1 MRVKGVGLGFA
12 VDIEIMT
19 VLHLS
24 PVSEL
29 RAGPPILVV
38 SEVSW
43 RERFLENPLA
53 IHRDPKLSSGL
64 RRPAAGRGGTEP
76 KQD

>member
-1 MRVKGVGLGFA
+1 MRVKGAGLGFA

-43 RERFLENPLA
+43 RERSLESPLA
-53 IHRDPKLSSGL
+53 IHRDPKLSSEL
-64 RRPAAGRGGTEP
+64 KRPAAGRRGTELN
-76 KQD
+76 QD